1 MADETNG
8 RPGPRERRW
17 QAKALK
23 QRWQIPEAK
32 RKKLVEAQIDIALDS
47 NESPRDRT
55 RAFAAIVAADR
66 VNIDSEKEQGDINV
80 NVGVQVSAGESVRTA
95 IEHDPE
101 YLKYLEQRQLGE
113 VGNPASLGTGDHERR
128 ISCTIARQ
136 SDERSS
142 NGHDQRS
149 GRSSPIDGDDAA

>member
-1 MADETNG
+1 MADEVTD
-8 RPGPRERRW
+8 RPGARERRW

-32 RKKLVEAQIDIALDS
+32 RKKLVDAQIEIALDS
-47 NESPRDRT
+47 SESPRDRT
-55 RAFAAIVAADR
+55 RAFTAIVAADR
-66 VNIDSEKEQGDINV
+66 VNIESEKEQGDINV

-113 VGNPASLGTGDHERR
+113 IGNPAPLGPGDHARR

-136 SDERSS
+136 SDERSGD
-142 NGHDQRS
+142 GHDQRS
-149 GRSSPIDGDDAA
+149 GRDSSTDGDDAA